1 MSFCLYRFMD
11 IDGKIIYI
19 GRTNYIERRI
29 LKEHF
34 TDNTHLPNQC
44 YLETEKVEYV
54 EIVNE
59 SEEVAY
65 EAILINENRPKYNTQ
80 FKDEG
85 YFDVQLPEFKW
96 REFQWEYEG
105 QLEWL
110 KKKKRNIINAN
121 DVMLNNLRNPM
132 EHDIRTGIV
141 NVDSGMLISRQ
152 SFTLIAGVSGSSK
165 TAYVLNI
172 ANYNTKKGKRVLFIN
187 LKDSVEDLSMRI
199 LSIDSKVPIN
209 ELLLG
214 KMSDK
219 DWDSCLESI
228 AAKKDTSLFFYNTSG
243 NHWNLDKI
251 LLTIKESNADL
262 VIVDDLH
269 MIEVERKEVERSQ
282 YVWDKMDYILKSIK
296 ILAVQSEIPII
307 GTYRMA
313 ARKVNNKPDH
323 RPMLEDF
330 EYDSLQQYPDN
341 IQLLYRDDLYNQN
354 IESKNMIEIITVKNI
369 LNQLYTTKEICL
381 NGIYANIEN

>member
-1 MSFCLYRFMD
+1 MSFYLYRFKD
-11 IDGKIIYI
+11 EEGKIIYI
-19 GRTNYIERRI
+19 GRTNDIERRI

-44 YLETEKVEYV
+44 YLETEKVDYV

-65 EAILINENRPKYNTQ
+65 EAILINEIRPKYNTQ

-110 KKKKRNIINAN
+110 KKKKGNIVNAI
-121 DVMLNNLRNPM
+121 DVMLNNLMNPV

-141 NVDSGMLISRQ
+141 NVDSGLLISRQ

-172 ANYNTKKGKRVLFIN
+172 ANYNIKKGKRVLFIN

-214 KMSDK
+214 HMSDK
-219 DWDSCLESI
+219 DWNSCLESI
-228 AAKKDTSLFFYNTSG
+228 EAKKDTSLFFYNTSG

-251 LLTIKESNADL
+251 LLTIRESNADL

-269 MIEVERKEVERSQ
+269 MIEVERKEVERNQ
-282 YVWDKMDYILKSIK
+282 YVWDKMDYVLKSIK
-296 ILAVQSEIPII
+296 ILAGQSAVPII
-307 GTYRMA
+307 GTYRMT
-313 ARKVNNKPDH
+313 ARKVNNRPDH
-323 RPMLEDF
+323 RPMLADF

-369 LNQLYTTKEICL
+369 LNQLYTTQVIYQ